1 MTNILTN
8 LHAELHQMTLAS
20 RLYYEEGRTQQEIAE
35 VMNISRPTVSRLLV
49 RAREENIVNIT
60 ITDPFETKTAL
71 ADQFRQVTGLEK
83 TIITQAI
90 PKGEVLNLKI
100 LGISAARYLENE
112 LMPGAIVGVGWGRT
126 LLSVVESLG
135 QPIVADL
142 TFVPLTGGLGQISPS
157 FQVNELIRCMAEKFN
172 ANWRQFY
179 LPAIVQDDDARNN
192 LLSTGDVKNVTNT
205 WETMNTAVVGIGN
218 VSFDTELN
226 MLFAKYLDQSTRDRL
241 HAAGAVGDICMRF
254 FDGDGRSIEDGL
266 RGVIGIDLEKLHRIS
281 NVIGV
286 ASGASKAKAI
296 LGAIRG
302 GLIKTLITDDV
313 TARAILTLF

>member
-1 MTNILTN
+1 MTITHNNI
-8 LHAELHQMTLAS
+8 HQMTMAS
-20 RLYYEEGRTQQEIAE
+20 RLYYEEGRTQQEIAA

-49 RAREENIVNIT
+49 CAREENIVNIT

-71 ADQFRQVTGLEK
+71 ADQFCQVTGLDK

-90 PKGEVLNLKI
+90 PKGELLNLKV

-112 LMPGAIVGVGWGRT
+112 LTPGAIVGVGWGRT
-126 LLSVVESLG
+126 LFSVVESLG
-135 QPIVADL
+135 QPIVSDL

-179 LPAIVQDDDARNN
+179 LPAIVQDDDARNT
-192 LLSTGDVKNVTNT
+192 LLSTEDVKNVTDT
-205 WETMNTAVVGIGN
+205 WETMNTALVGIGN
-218 VSFDTELN
+218 VSFDTEMK
-226 MLFAKYLDQSTRDRL
+226 MLFAKYLDESTRDRL
-241 HAAGAVGDICMRF
+241 NAAGAVGDICMRF
-254 FDGDGRSIEDGL
+254 FDENGRPIEDGL
-266 RGVIGIDLEKLHRIS
+266 RGVIGIDLEKVHRIP

-286 ASGASKAKAI
+286 ASGVSKAKAI

-302 GLIKTLITDDV
+302 GFIKTLITDDV
-313 TARAILTLF
+313 TARAILSLF